1 MLQPLAKKRVLL
13 GITGGIAAYKS
24 ADLVRRL
31 REAGAEVQV
40 AMTPAATAFVAPL
53 TFQAVSG
60 QPAHIELLDTH
71 AEAGMGHID
80 LARWADLI
88 LIAPAT
94 ADFLARLA
102 HGMANDLLS
111 TLCLAT
117 DQPIAVAPAMNR
129 LMWQNVAT
137 QDNCRLLARRGIKI
151 WGPGV
156 GEQPCGEIGAGR
168 MLEPVELCNLVIAQL
183 GTQNDTAEFRP
194 ELPVATSP
202 STTPLT
208 PHDLQGLTVLLTAG
222 PTREALDP
230 VRFISNRST
239 GKMGFAVAEAAAA
252 AGARVLL
259 VSGPVALKTPPG
271 VERIDVESAVEMH
284 EAVMERACQADLFI
298 ATAAV
303 ADRHRR
309 CRRLP
314 RRQSRRAENQE
325 NSRRPDFG
333 VSAQSRYPGGSGRTA
348 SAPAVY
354 SGFRRRNARCF
365 AIRRGQATP
374 QESRH
379 DRRQSGRRGRQRLRK
394 RTERIARPLG
404 RWGTGVAA
412 GGQNT
417 AGATTRRADRG
428 AVPVVEERTVA
439 IKPPARS
446 GETRIMRHPDRAPDI
461 QIPRRKSQA
470 LLDAFR
476 FSLR

>member
-71 AEAGMGHID
+71 AEAGMGHIE

-156 GEQPCGEIGAGR
+156 GEQACGEIGAGR

-303 ADRHRR
+303 ADYRAASPVGQKIKKTRDALTLELVRNPDILAEVAALRPHRPFTVGFAAETHDVLR
-309 CRRLP
+309 YAEDKRRRKNLDMI
-314 RRQSRRAENQE
+314 AANQV
-325 NSRRPDFG
+325 G
-333 VSAQSRYPGGSGRTA
+333 VAGSGFESEQNELHVLWEGGERVLPLADKTLL
-348 SAPAVY
+348 
-354 SGFRRRNARCF
+354 
-365 AIRRGQATP
+365 GQQLVALIA
-374 QESRH
+374 ERY
-379 DRRQSGRRGRQRLRK
+379 RLWK
-394 RTERIARPLG
+394 KEP
-404 RWGTGVAA
+404 
-412 GGQNT
+412 
-417 AGATTRRADRG
+417 
-428 AVPVVEERTVA
+428 
-439 IKPPARS
+439 
-446 GETRIMRHPDRAPDI
+446 
-461 QIPRRKSQA
+461 
-470 LLDAFR
+470 
-476 FSLR
+476 